1 MPTAVKPGIYCA
13 SHVENIFHETGT
25 RKGVTGSDTLK
36 YSALKK
42 VWQSSLKIKAS
53 FTAFKSQ

>member
-1 MPTAVKPGIYCA
+1 MVTA
-13 SHVENIFHETGT
+13 ETGT
-25 RKGVTGSDTLK
+25 SKGVIGSDTLNTLK

-42 VWQSSLKIKAS
+42 VWESSLKIKAS